1 MKTLVMTTIFV
12 VTVVINAFGGNIQ
25 ENFAYNEVMNGNQVE
40 SQIVYKVENGKF
52 LQNHLKYNFT
62 YDAQGRTI
70 QKEALKW
77 NESEQ
82 AFERFYCLNYNY
94 TEAGTDVEYAL
105 WDNKTNAYSDVKEK
119 AVYLQA
125 GDDIN
130 YLSYKWSKKD
140 NDWNL
145 LVEHATAEE
154 DVLLLAVK

>member
-70 QKEALKW
+70 QKEALRW
-77 NESEQ
+77 NEIEQ

-105 WDNKTNAYSDVKEK
+105 WDSKTNAYSDVKEK

-130 YLSYKWSKKD
+130 YLSYKCSKKD

>member
-1 MKTLVMTTIFV
+1 M
-12 VTVVINAFGGNIQ
+12 
-25 ENFAYNEVMNGNQVE
+25 
-40 SQIVYKVENGKF
+40 
-52 LQNHLKYNFT
+52 
-62 YDAQGRTI
+62 
-70 QKEALKW
+70 W
-77 NESEQ
+77 N
-82 AFERFYCLNYNY
+82 
-94 TEAGTDVEYAL
+94 
-105 WDNKTNAYSDVKEK
+105 VKEK